1 MNDNQTPST
10 SGEGTPRPEEG
21 HHSHGR
27 RRRGFFRRRRPEN
40 QENGQHPSG
49 EMPGHHDH
57 DVDIIAADSRRD
69 EDPALTPH
77 IGDPEHADH
86 ASWDEM
92 QERPIPYNP
101 NNTRDAGQRRP
112 VDTLKTYL
120 DSKEKRDRR
129 HYEQGRQPKVAATS
143 WVNFWEGTGKKP
155 TRIMPIGGLEE
166 VGGNSMIIEYDRDIF
181 VVDCGILFGG
191 DDMPGVDFI
200 LPDLTYV
207 EQNRDRFRGF
217 VITHGHLDHIGALP
231 HILPKLDFPPIYAP
245 KLAIGLMKKHLEEA
259 GLLKFA
265 ERNIH
270 EYDETTPI
278 VMGDFRIEGFRVDH
292 SLPDCFGLYIQ
303 TPTAKF
309 IHTGDFRM
317 DSECLDEKRAD
328 LSKIAAIGDRG
339 VDLLMADSTNAL
351 LPGWTPHE
359 KDVVDNLE
367 AAIAEA
373 EGRVII
379 TTFSTLVTRL
389 QKIINIADKHGR
401 KVYVNGRSMINNIT
415 LARDLG
421 FIKFEPGAVKR
432 VTKHMQGVPDNKVI
446 IVTTGSQGET
456 LAGLTRI
463 ANGSHPVLSIK
474 ESDLV
479 IHSASMIPSNGM
491 KFLKVVNMIARK
503 GATIRFKLNN
513 PTRYHTSGHGQQED
527 LKQMMQLT
535 KPKHIMPLHGEYFMR
550 QAQIR
555 IGVDMMGIPKE
566 NAHLVE
572 NGDALELLDGQVRRI
587 VSPLKLVDMVVEK
600 GTVGQANDPVFQ
612 ERLAMM
618 ENGVLVV
625 MLKVDRRTRR
635 LVSHPKIISR
645 GFLFKSVAQE
655 RSKDL
660 SDVVRKRYDRLLEKF
675 SGQKKQKDMVYALRA
690 DLSRWILD
698 KYEKS
703 PIVMPI
709 FIEQ

>member
-1 MNDNQTPST
+1 MQGPNNGQNHH
-10 SGEGTPRPEEG
+10 ERP
-21 HHSHGR
+21 
-27 RRRGFFRRRRPEN
+27 RRGFFRRRPRHEEVNHNVARPHE
-40 QENGQHPSG
+40 GPHPSA
-49 EMPGHHDH
+49 ESI
-57 DVDIIAADSRRD
+57 DIIAPEQGHESL
-69 EDPALTPH
+69 PLPQ
-77 IGDPEHADH
+77 DPEKADH
-86 ASWDEM
+86 ISWDEM
-92 QERPIPYNP
+92 RERKIPYTP
-101 NNTRDAGQRRP
+101 NAPRHGESGRP

-120 DSKEKRDRR
+120 ETKDSRDARR
-129 HYEQGRQPKVAATS
+129 YAEQGKPKLASTS
-143 WVNFWEGTGKKP
+143 WVNYWEGSGKKP
-155 TRIMPIGGLEE
+155 TRVMPIGGLEE
-166 VGGNSMIIEYDRDIF
+166 VGGNSMIIEYDQDIF

-191 DDMPGVDFI
+191 DEKPGADFI

-207 EQNRDRFRGF
+207 MENRDRFRGF

-231 HILPKLDFPPIYAP
+231 HMLPKLDFPPIYAP
-245 KLAIGLMKKHLEEA
+245 KLAIGLLKKHLEEA
-259 GLLKFA
+259 GLMKFA
-265 ERNIH
+265 ERNII
-270 EYDETTPI
+270 EYDEFTPI
-278 VMGDFRIEGFRVDH
+278 VMGKFRIEGFRVDH

-303 TPTAKF
+303 TPTAKI

-367 AAIAEA
+367 KAIMEA
-373 EGRVII
+373 EGRLII

-389 QKIINIADKHGR
+389 QKIITLSEKHGR
-401 KVYVNGRSMINNIT
+401 KVYLNGRSMINNVT

-421 FIKFEPGAVKR
+421 FIKFETGSVKR
-432 VTKHMQGVPDNKVI
+432 VTKHMAGVPDNKVV

-463 ANGSHPVLSIK
+463 ANGSHPVLAIK
-474 ESDLV
+474 PSDLV

-491 KFLKVVNMIARK
+491 KFLKTVNLIARK
-503 GATIRFKLNN
+503 GATLRFKLNN
-513 PTRYHTSGHGQQED
+513 PTRYHTSGHAFEED

-550 QAQIR
+550 QAQIKLG
-555 IGVDMMGIPKE
+555 IGMGIPKE

-587 VSPLKLVDMVVEK
+587 VAPLKLIDQVVEK
-600 GTVGQANDPVFQ
+600 GIIGHANDPVFQ
-612 ERLAMM
+612 ERMTM
-618 ENGVLVV
+618 HENGVLVV

-635 LVSHPKIISR
+635 LVSQPKIISR
-645 GFLFKSVAQE
+645 GFLFKTVAME
-655 RSKDL
+655 RTKDL
-660 SDVVRKRYDRLLEKF
+660 SDVVRTRYDRLLEKF

-690 DLSRWILD
+690 DLSRWIMD